1 VKDRSGLVNVN
12 KATVVK
18 VATNLIVYPGLAFDE
33 KLKLTAKLDMEA
45 TVFSVPFKNYI
56 INIFKNQIETTI
68 KHTNRG
74 FKSMDDSITKIKI

>member
-33 KLKLTAKLDMEA
+33 KLKLTAKLDIFFYWSLEN
-45 TVFSVPFKNYI
+45 F
-56 INIFKNQIETTI
+56 NIVILI
-68 KHTNRG
+68 
-74 FKSMDDSITKIKI
+74 